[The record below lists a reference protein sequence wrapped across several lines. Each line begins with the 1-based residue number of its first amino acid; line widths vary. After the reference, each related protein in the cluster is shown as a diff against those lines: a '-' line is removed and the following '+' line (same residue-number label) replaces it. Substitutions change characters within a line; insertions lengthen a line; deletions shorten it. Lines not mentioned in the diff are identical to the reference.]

1 MKQMMRL
8 LSAMAL
14 VAQSAGAFAQVAT
27 TTFSLEDEVREG
39 VMTADG
45 SSAFFVTRGK
55 GEVCKFRLMD
65 GEVLVS
71 GAAGPSPAALAI
83 DADGSVLACVNRG
96 ADSLTLLRA
105 DDLGHLATI
114 PCGKGAM
121 DVAALP
127 GGGFAVVNT
136 FGDSVTL
143 VDARA
148 PHATTTLQAP
158 GVPNSVAA
166 TTGCLAVGTRAPAAV
181 LLFRASDRTPTA
193 VRLASTP
200 TMLAALPDGRF
211 AVLTKSGVA
220 LVDTQAGALL
230 AQREIEAQAIAVHG
244 SDVIVLTGD
253 GVQRL
258 DSRLD
263 IVETTSLPE
272 ASTMLLSGGP
282 VVAAISTQ
290 ARRVYIF
297 NTGTVEAAPSGDL
310 VVAAGVPTP
319 ETDGQAPSEAE
330 PLSAPAAVETESSPI
345 PSAEETPQVVAQD
358 ALAEE
363 PAVAAAADASETGAR
378 EPSVLVADVVDRGKP
393 IVEAENEST
402 EADET
407 QAKAPRHKPVFQA
420 SAKKNAS
427 ESPEKDDANG
437 QEITPTRSS
446 FDSMP
451 LGAAETRAPRSSHY
465 KPSAIPLPQFEK
477 PRFGEGLIA
486 GEGLGSSQ
494 GGFVAPTLDVLRN
507 VSADGEFSAVQDP
520 ETQQLLEVKASDN
533 VRLSLDNMDFVAD
546 YFYYSAVTGQIQAE
560 GHVEVTQGMAKLNA
574 EQIHYTLPTP
584 EQLEAVNPLIL
595 AEEDVEGRRLS
606 LGKVEALDLALHEP
620 ARELSAKRV
629 EYDFATRTGLIEDF
643 RGRSGIYYY
652 GGKQVRIL
660 GPASAD
666 GEDIWVTTC
675 NQDPPHYRVRI
686 KRATISENDVVIGKY
701 ARLQL
706 GSADTPVFWPRWA
719 MNPSQDRDLRFDFD
733 SGHSADIGYYV
744 NLGQRFA
751 VNRDLDL
758 GVRLL
763 PTTREGVGFGLE
775 AYYDYLETPA
785 SPLYRAKGE
794 IRTLY
799 TTEDRGYIEM
809 YHRQDIFDEAVLRV
823 QVEQWSD
830 REFYKDFFYEAYRDR
845 SAPRTFAN
853 LTYAQPEYIATATVR
868 PRTNGFTAE
877 TERLPEVTY
886 HLLERRI
893 AEDLYFTFDTINGYN
908 EREPSGTHAVRSINV
923 ARLTYDLGLTETWNL
938 TPFVEGEGSW
948 YSDGPDDQGADTRFS
963 ALAGLTLQTR
973 FHRSFPGALGFSGFK
988 HIVVPSVTFSYRPES
1003 SMSVEATP
1011 QFDAYDNV
1019 YGRSRIESKI
1029 DNIVFGRDARTK
1041 EVWQVAR
1048 LTMYQGTDFWN
1059 ERRKSDDYELELD
1072 LRPRPWWGWQ
1082 LAGEHH
1088 AILNDFDLDEPFLI
1102 QRLLLEGYER
1112 IVGEPLNP
1120 ESNFRYNAQYGDY
1133 DRLLTYLYY
1142 DDRNLGGRLNGRV
1155 GFAYTDTLGKV
1166 FNREVLYGMGYRVG
1180 EKWGVAFEHR
1190 YDFER
1195 GELTRQEYEI
1205 SRDLHCWEASVQ
1217 VRERESGWDFGV
1229 ELSIKAFPGTGVK
1242 F

>member
-1 MKQMMRL
+1 MKEMMRL
-8 LSAMAL
+8 VSAMAL
-14 VAQSAGAFAQVAT
+14 FVQAAVALGQTVAT
-27 TTFSLEDEVREG
+27 TISLEDEVREG
-39 VMTADG
+39 VIVADG
-45 SSAFFVTRGK
+45 STLFVIARAS
-55 GEVCKFRLMD
+55 GEVRKIRLED
-65 GEVLVS
+65 GKVLAS
-71 GAAGPSPAALAI
+71 GPGGPAPAALAVS
-83 DADGSVLACVNRG
+83 ADGKVVACVNRG

-105 DDLGHLATI
+105 EDLGHVATV
-114 PCGKGAM
+114 PCGKGAT

-136 FGDSVTL
+136 FNDSVTHIEG
-143 VDARA
+143 AA
-148 PHATTTLQAP
+148 PHAATTLQAT
-158 GVPNSVAA
+158 GVPNAIAA
-166 TTGCLAVGTRAPAAV
+166 TSGCLAVATRAPAAV
-181 LLFRASDRTPTA
+181 LLFRGSDTTPKAVKLTA
-193 VRLASTP
+193 TP
-200 TMLAALPDGRF
+200 VMVAALSGERL
-211 AVLTKSGVA
+211 AVLTRTGVD
-220 LVDTQAGALL
+220 LVDVQSASVLAHRDIDAHALA
-230 AQREIEAQAIAVHG
+230 AQG
-244 SDVIVLTGD
+244 SDVVVLTKD
-253 GVQRL
+253 GVARL
-258 DSRLD
+258 GERLET
-263 IVETTSLPE
+263 VESMALPE
-272 ASTMLLSGGP
+272 PAIALMSGGRTM
-282 VVAAISTQ
+282 AAISSQ
-290 ARRVYIF
+290 GRILHRFEVAS
-297 NTGTVEAAPSGDL
+297 GAA
-310 VVAAGVPTP
+310 
-319 ETDGQAPSEAE
+319 EAE
-330 PLSAPAAVETESSPI
+330 PAREPEVAVAAEDREPTPAEVAPVAAQPASEMEATPLPSPVETNL
-345 PSAEETPQVVAQD
+345 AEARDMLV
-358 ALAEE
+358 EE
-363 PAVAAAADASETGAR
+363 PAVLASPVSSDGIAEEASNIGTGDDKSEA
-378 EPSVLVADVVDRGKP
+378 P
-393 IVEAENEST
+393 IVAAEGEPTASDAPQT
-402 EADET
+402 
-407 QAKAPRHKPVFQA
+407 KATRRKPVFQA
-420 SAKKNAS
+420 SAKGNAPGAEEEVAS
-427 ESPEKDDANG
+427 DD
-437 QEITPTRSS
+437 EDITPPKSS
-446 FDSMP
+446 FGSMP
-451 LGAAETRAPRSSHY
+451 LGATETRAPRSSQF
-465 KPSAIPLPQFEK
+465 KPSAIPIPQFEK
-477 PRFGEGLIA
+477 PRFGEGLIT

-494 GGFVAPTLDVLRN
+494 GGFVAPTLDILKN

-520 ETQQLLEVKASDN
+520 ETQQLLEVKASEN

-546 YFYYSAVTGQIQAE
+546 YFYYSAVTGRIEAE
-560 GHVEVTQGMAKLNA
+560 GHVEVTQGMATLHA
-574 EQIHYTLPTP
+574 DRIHYTLPTP
-584 EQLEAVNPLIL
+584 EQMEAVDPLIL
-595 AEEDVEGRRLS
+595 AEGDEEGRRLS
-606 LGKVEALDLALHEP
+606 LGKVEALELVLHEP
-620 ARELSAKRV
+620 ARDLTAKRV
-629 EYDFATRTGLIEDF
+629 EYDFATRTGQIDDF

-652 GGKQVRIL
+652 GGKQVRIV
-660 GPASAD
+660 GPASVD

-675 NQDPPHYRVRI
+675 NLDPPHYRVRI
-686 KRATISENDVVIGKY
+686 KRATITENDVVIGKN

-719 MNPSQDRDLRFDFD
+719 MDPNQDRDLRFDFD

-809 YHRQDIFDEAVLRV
+809 YHRQDIFDEAVLRI

-830 REFYKDFFYEAYRDR
+830 KEFYKDFFYEAYRDR

-853 LTYAQPEYIATATVR
+853 VTYAQPEYIATATVR

-923 ARLTYDLGLTETWNL
+923 ARLTYDLGLSETWNL
-938 TPFVEGEGSW
+938 TPFIEGEGSW
-948 YSDGPDDQGADTRFS
+948 YSDGPDGQGSDTRLS

-988 HIVVPSVTFSYRPES
+988 HIIVPSVTLSYRPES

-1048 LTMYQGTDFWN
+1048 LTLYQGTDFWN
-1059 ERRKSDDYELELD
+1059 ETRKSDDYELELD

-1082 LAGEHH
+1082 VAGEHH

-1155 GFAYTDTLGKV
+1155 GFAYTNTLGKT
-1166 FNREVLYGMGYRVG
+1166 FNREVLYGAGYRIG

-1205 SRDLHCWEASVQ
+1205 SRDLHCWEASIQ